1 MKHEKSL
8 LSKIL
13 LTVVLPVAV
22 IFLATVGFSMY
33 ILSQNIDQFSTI
45 QNSMI
50 LIYAIGLIVIVG
62 VIILGLKGPSN
73 KISDLI
79 EVANR
84 IVAGDLEIK
93 HAAEPARDQLGRLDS
108 TLIEIAERAKVQA
121 DIANQIGAGDLS
133 VEITPTSTT
142 DLMGNSLLHIQKS
155 VRTVLDYLMM
165 LPENVKPEE
174 DLGGDYKNAIEQLN
188 LTLEMTANKKD
199 FFEAILD
206 AMPYRVTAVDT
217 DSKITFLNKALG
229 DVMKKSGTAERRE
242 DMYGRACSDC
252 NLQICKTENCGIT
265 AFKKS
270 GRIEYPFEYRDRY
283 YRMDTTAILNKEGAT
298 IGYLEVSHDTT
309 PNESVAHYTKNEVL
323 RLEENLARLSVGDLD
338 FNLDIQKPNEY
349 TNASY
354 EQFMT
359 IEKNLIRVKDSIGD
373 LIEDATQLTRAA
385 IRGELE
391 TRADETRFGGSWQKL
406 IKGMNGILEKISKPI
421 NEVAATMDEM
431 SEGNLSATVNGNYKG
446 SFEALKTSVNTMG
459 SRFRTVVTE
468 ISAVTEEIGNGNLSV
483 DDMRVYRGDFN
494 AISISLNT
502 IIKKLNSLLGDINNA
517 AEQVNAGADQISD
530 SSQSLAQGSTEQASS
545 IQELTASIAEI
556 ADQTKNNAV
565 NANKARE
572 LATEVME
579 NADKGNHQMTE
590 MQRSMVDI
598 NKSSDDISKII
609 KVIDD
614 IAFQTNILALN
625 AAVEAARAGQ
635 HGKGFA
641 VVAEEVRT
649 LAARSADAAKETTG
663 LIEGSISKVQEGT
676 KIADET
682 AAALDEIVTG
692 IGQVTSLIG
701 NIATASNEQATG
713 IAQINMGVE
722 QVAQVVQQNS
732 ATAEQ
737 SAAASEE
744 LSGQSVLLKQLIDQF
759 QLR

>member
-1 MKHEKSL
+1 MKYEKSL

-13 LTVVLPVAV
+13 LTVVLPVALV
-22 IFLATVGFSMY
+22 FFATIGISMVV
-33 ILSQNIDQFSTI
+33 LSQNLDQFSKI

-50 LIYAIGLIVIVG
+50 LIDTIGLIVIVG
-62 VIILGLKGPSN
+62 VIVLGLKETSD
-73 KISDLI
+73 KISQLI
-79 EVANR
+79 EVANC
-84 IVAGDLEIK
+84 IVAGDTEVNYD
-93 HAAEPARDQLGRLDS
+93 AEQPRDQLGRLGY
-108 TLIEIAERAKVQA
+108 TLIEIAERFKLQA
-121 DIANQIGAGDLS
+121 EIANRIGAGDLS
-133 VEITPTSTT
+133 VAINPTSTK
-142 DLMGNSLLHIQKS
+142 DLMGNSLLTIQKS
-155 VRTVLDYLMM
+155 VRTVVDYLVM
-165 LPENVKPEE
+165 LPESTKPET
-174 DLGGDYKNAIEQLN
+174 DLSGDYKNAIEQVN
-188 LTLEMTANKKD
+188 LAMETVSNQSD
-199 FFEAILD
+199 FFQAILD
-206 AMPYRVTAVDT
+206 AMPYRVTVVNT
-217 DSKITFLNKALG
+217 DSQITFLNKALG
-229 DVMKKSGTAERRE
+229 DLMKKTGTAERRE
-242 DMYGRACSDC
+242 DMYGRACSEC
-252 NLQICKTENCGIT
+252 NLQMCKTENCGVT
-265 AFKKS
+265 AFKKT
-270 GRIEYPFEYRDRY
+270 GRVEYPFEFRDRY
-283 YRMDTTAILNKEGAT
+283 YRMDTTAVINKKGET
-298 IGYLEVSHDTT
+298 IGYLETSHDTT
-309 PNESVAHYTKNEVL
+309 PSESVAHFTKKEVL
-323 RLEENLARLSVGDLD
+323 RLEENLERLTAGNLD
-338 FNLDIQKPNEY
+338 FNIAIQKPNEY
-349 TNASY
+349 TNATY

-359 IEKNLIRVKDSIGD
+359 IENNLIRVKDSISD

-385 IRGELE
+385 IQGELE
-391 TRADETRFGGSWQKL
+391 IRADETRFGGAWQKL
-406 IKGMNGILEKISKPI
+406 IKGMNGILEKISEPI

-431 SEGNLSATVNGNYKG
+431 SEGNLNATVNGAYQG

-468 ISAVTEEIGNGNLSV
+468 ISAVTEEIGNGNLSI

-502 IIKKLNSLLGDINNA
+502 IIKKLNSLMSDINNA
-517 AEQVNAGADQISD
+517 AEQVNAGANQISD

-545 IQELTASIAEI
+545 IQELTASITEI

-565 NANKARE
+565 NANKARD
-572 LATEVME
+572 LATEVAE

-744 LSGQSVLLKQLIDQF
+744 LSGQAVLLKQMIDQF